1 MSIQYQVFFFFVIIQ
16 KIIFWRALQ
25 RYVALH
31 GLHGANAQNMKADFF
46 CLYKNMVEIW
56 FDFGAQC
63 LGQATGVNH
72 WWKNKQAVNVNVK
85 IYIKLQPSTYYEWC
99 QLWLQGA
106 NGPYL
111 SSFFF
116 LRKREFVKH
125 LQALG
130 SLQTM
135 LWGYSQLSPSRW
147 LHSVCWPLAGGSV

>member
-1 MSIQYQVFFFFVIIQ
+1 MENNHLRMLKNTCNEHTVPGFFFVVIIQ

-72 WWKNKQAVNVNVK
+72 
-85 IYIKLQPSTYYEWC
+85 
-99 QLWLQGA
+99 
-106 NGPYL
+106 
-111 SSFFF
+111 
-116 LRKREFVKH
+116 
-125 LQALG
+125 
-130 SLQTM
+130 
-135 LWGYSQLSPSRW
+135 
-147 LHSVCWPLAGGSV
+147 